1 MHTGFFYLQN
11 LEIYTCE
18 NPYFCIM
25 LTQRQL
31 FLKHNAQTSP
41 TPLLLEFVKAQGIYM
56 YNTEGK
62 KYIDLIAGIG
72 VSNIGH
78 CHPTVVEAVKKQAE
92 TYMHLMVYGEFVQ
105 TPQVNFAEA
114 LASVLPESLN
124 CTYFVNSGTEAVEG
138 AMKLAKRYTGRK
150 GFIACKNAYHG
161 STQGA
166 ESLMESDFYS
176 AGYGPFLPNVSF
188 INHNSIADLSK
199 ITLDTAAVFIEPIQ
213 GEAGIRVADQ
223 NYMAALR
230 ARCTE
235 TGTLLIFDE
244 IQSGFGRSGK
254 MFAFEHY
261 NIIPD
266 VLLLAKGIGGGM
278 PIGAFIS
285 SAEIMSVLSHSPI
298 LGHMTTFGG
307 HPVCCAAGLA
317 TLNTLLNE
325 NIVDDVEAK
334 GDLFRS
340 LLIHPA
346 IKEIRGKG
354 LMLAIEFEDF
364 ETNKAIIDACIEDGL
379 ISDWFLHCSNS
390 MRIAPPLI
398 ITKDE
403 IKTSCE
409 IILKNINLITNS

>member
-1 MHTGFFYLQN
+1 
-11 LEIYTCE
+11 
-18 NPYFCIM
+18 M

-31 FLKHNAQTSP
+31 FLQHNAQTSP
-41 TPLLLEFVKAQGIYM
+41 EPLMLEFVRAKGIYI
-56 YNTEGK
+56 YDAQNK
-62 KYIDLIAGIG
+62 KHIDLIAGIG
-72 VSNIGH
+72 VSNVGH
-78 CHPTVVEAVKKQAE
+78 CHPAVVKAIQDQAE
-92 TYMHLMVYGEFVQ
+92 TYMHLMVYGEYVQ
-105 TPQVNFAEA
+105 TPQVNFAKA
-114 LASVLPESLN
+114 LAEILPESLS
-124 CTYFVNSGTEAVEG
+124 CTYFLNSGTEAVEG

-176 AGYGPFLPNVSF
+176 AGYGPFLPHVSF
-188 INHNSIADLSK
+188 IEHNNLNDLEK
-199 ITLDTAAVFIEPIQ
+199 ITSDIAAVFIEPIQ
-213 GEAGIRVADQ
+213 GEAGIRVADLS
-223 NYMAALR
+223 YMQALR
-230 ARCTE
+230 SKCNE

-261 NIIPD
+261 QVVPD

-285 SAEIMSVLSHSPI
+285 SLEIMSVLSHTPI

-317 TLNTLLNE
+317 TLRTLVDDH
-325 NIVDDVEAK
+325 IVDEVEEK
-334 GDLFRS
+334 GRLFKQ
-340 LLIHPA
+340 LLKHPA

-354 LMLAIEFEDF
+354 LMLAVEFENF
-364 ETNKAIIDACIEDGL
+364 GVNKKIIDACILDGVL
-379 ISDWFLHCSNS
+379 SDWFLHCSNS

-398 ITKDE
+398 ITKEE
-403 IKTSCE
+403 IKEACKT
-409 IILKNINLITNS
+409 ILKNINLVAG

>member
-1 MHTGFFYLQN
+1 
-11 LEIYTCE
+11 
-18 NPYFCIM
+18 M

-31 FLKHNAQTSP
+31 FLQHNAQTSP
-41 TPLLLEFVKAQGIYM
+41 EPLMLEFVRAKGIYI
-56 YNTEGK
+56 YDAQNK
-62 KYIDLIAGIG
+62 KHTDLIAGIG
-72 VSNIGH
+72 VSNVGH
-78 CHPTVVEAVKKQAE
+78 CHPAVVKAIQEQVE
-92 TYMHLMVYGEFVQ
+92 TYMHLMVYGEYVQ
-105 TPQVNFAEA
+105 TPQVNFAKA
-114 LASVLPESLN
+114 LADILPESLS
-124 CTYFVNSGTEAVEG
+124 CTYFLNSGTEAVEG

-176 AGYGPFLPNVSF
+176 SGYGPFLPHVTF
-188 INHNSIADLSK
+188 IEHNNIVDLNK
-199 ITLDTAAVFIEPIQ
+199 ITTEIAAVFIEPIQ
-213 GEAGIRVADQ
+213 GEAGIRVADLS
-223 NYMAALR
+223 YMQALR
-230 ARCTE
+230 VKCQE

-261 NIIPD
+261 NVVPD

-285 SAEIMSVLSHSPI
+285 SLEIMSVLSHTPI

-317 TLNTLLNE
+317 TLRTLVDNH
-325 NIVDDVEAK
+325 IVDEVEEK
-334 GDLFRS
+334 GQLFKQ
-340 LLIHPA
+340 LLQHPA

-354 LMLAIEFEDF
+354 LMLAVEFENF
-364 ETNKAIIDACIEDGL
+364 EINKKIIDACILDGVL
-379 ISDWFLHCSNS
+379 SDWFLHCSNS

-398 ITKDE
+398 ITKEE
-403 IKTSCE
+403 IEEACA
-409 IILKNINLITNS
+409 IILKNINLVAG

>member
-1 MHTGFFYLQN
+1 
-11 LEIYTCE
+11 
-18 NPYFCIM
+18 M

-31 FLKHNAQTSP
+31 FLQHNAQTSP
-41 TPLLLEFVKAQGIYM
+41 EPLMLEFVRAKGIYI
-56 YNTEGK
+56 YDAQNK
-62 KYIDLIAGIG
+62 KHIDLIAGIG
-72 VSNIGH
+72 VSNVGH
-78 CHPTVVEAVKKQAE
+78 CHPAVVKAIQEQAE
-92 TYMHLMVYGEFVQ
+92 TYMHLMVYGEYVQ
-105 TPQVNFAEA
+105 TPQVNFAKA
-114 LASVLPESLN
+114 LADILPNSLS
-124 CTYFVNSGTEAVEG
+124 CTYFLNSGTEAVEG

-176 AGYGPFLPNVSF
+176 SGYGPFLPHVSF
-188 INHNSIADLSK
+188 IEHNNVADLEK
-199 ITLDTAAVFIEPIQ
+199 ITSEIAAVFIEPIQ
-213 GEAGIRVADQ
+213 GEAGIRVADLS
-223 NYMAALR
+223 YMQALR
-230 ARCTE
+230 AKCTE

-261 NIIPD
+261 NVVPD

-285 SAEIMSVLSHSPI
+285 SLKIMSVLSHTPI

-317 TLNTLLNE
+317 TLRILVDDH
-325 NIVDDVEAK
+325 IVDEVEEK
-334 GDLFRS
+334 GQLFKQ
-340 LLIHPA
+340 LLQHPA

-354 LMLAIEFEDF
+354 LMLAAEFENF
-364 ETNKAIIDACIEDGL
+364 EINKKIIDACILDGVL
-379 ISDWFLHCSNS
+379 SDWFLHCSNS

-398 ITKDE
+398 ITKEE
-403 IKTSCE
+403 IEEACT
-409 IILKNINLITNS
+409 IILKNINLVLETKA

>member
-1 MHTGFFYLQN
+1 
-11 LEIYTCE
+11 
-18 NPYFCIM
+18 M

-31 FLKHNAQTSP
+31 FLQHNAQTSP
-41 TPLLLEFVKAQGIYM
+41 EPLMLEFVRAKGIYI
-56 YNTEGK
+56 YDAQNK
-62 KYIDLIAGIG
+62 RHIDLIAGIG
-72 VSNIGH
+72 VSNVGH
-78 CHPTVVEAVKKQAE
+78 CHPAVVKAIQEQAE
-92 TYMHLMVYGEFVQ
+92 TYMHLMVYGEYVQ
-105 TPQVNFAEA
+105 TPQVNFAKA
-114 LASVLPESLN
+114 LADILPESLS
-124 CTYFVNSGTEAVEG
+124 CTYFLNSGTEAVEG

-176 AGYGPFLPNVSF
+176 SGYGPFLPHVSF
-188 INHNSIADLSK
+188 IEHNNIADLEK
-199 ITLDTAAVFIEPIQ
+199 ITTEIAAVFIEPIQ
-213 GEAGIRVADQ
+213 GEAGIRVADLS
-223 NYMAALR
+223 YMQALR
-230 ARCTE
+230 TKCTE

-261 NIIPD
+261 NVVPD

-285 SAEIMSVLSHSPI
+285 SLEIMSVLSHTPI

-317 TLNTLLNE
+317 TLRTLVDDH
-325 NIVDDVEAK
+325 IVDEVEEK
-334 GDLFRS
+334 GQLFKQ
-340 LLIHPA
+340 LLQHPA

-354 LMLAIEFEDF
+354 LMLAVEFENFDI
-364 ETNKAIIDACIEDGL
+364 NKKIIDACILDGVL
-379 ISDWFLHCSNS
+379 SDWFLHCSNS

-398 ITKDE
+398 ITKEE
-403 IKTSCE
+403 IEEACA
-409 IILKNINLITNS
+409 IILKNINLVAG

>member
-1 MHTGFFYLQN
+1 
-11 LEIYTCE
+11 
-18 NPYFCIM
+18 M

-31 FLKHNAQTSP
+31 FLQHNAQTSP
-41 TPLLLEFVKAQGIYM
+41 EPLMLEFVRAKGIYI
-56 YNTEGK
+56 YDAQDK
-62 KYIDLIAGIG
+62 KHIDLIAGIG
-72 VSNIGH
+72 VSNVGH
-78 CHPTVVEAVKKQAE
+78 CHPAVVKAIQDQAE
-92 TYMHLMVYGEFVQ
+92 TYMHLMVYGEYVQ
-105 TPQVNFAEA
+105 TPQVNFAKA
-114 LASVLPESLN
+114 LAEILPESLS
-124 CTYFVNSGTEAVEG
+124 CTYFLNSGTEAVEG

-176 AGYGPFLPNVSF
+176 VGYGPFLPHVSF
-188 INHNSIADLSK
+188 IEHNNLADLQK
-199 ITLDTAAVFIEPIQ
+199 INSDIAAVFIEPIQ
-213 GEAGIRVADQ
+213 GEAGIRVADLS
-223 NYMAALR
+223 YMQALR
-230 ARCTE
+230 AKCNE

-261 NIIPD
+261 EVVPD

-285 SAEIMSVLSHSPI
+285 SLKIMSVLSHTPI

-317 TLNTLLNE
+317 TLRTL
-325 NIVDDVEAK
+325 VDDHIVEEVEEK
-334 GDLFRS
+334 GQLFKQ
-340 LLIHPA
+340 LLKHPA

-354 LMLAIEFEDF
+354 LMLAVEFDNF
-364 ETNKAIIDACIEDGL
+364 ETNKKIIDACILDGVL
-379 ISDWFLHCSNS
+379 SDWFLHCSNS

-398 ITKDE
+398 ITKEE
-403 IKTSCE
+403 IKEACKT
-409 IILKNINLITNS
+409 ILKNINLVAG

>member
-1 MHTGFFYLQN
+1 
-11 LEIYTCE
+11 
-18 NPYFCIM
+18 M

-31 FLKHNAQTSP
+31 FLQHNAQTSP
-41 TPLLLEFVKAQGIYM
+41 EPLMLEFVRAKGIYI
-56 YNTEGK
+56 YDAQDK
-62 KYIDLIAGIG
+62 KHIDLIAGIG

-78 CHPTVVEAVKKQAE
+78 CHPAVVKAIQDQAA
-92 TYMHLMVYGEFVQ
+92 TYMHLMVYGEYIQ
-105 TPQVNFAEA
+105 TPQVNFAKA
-114 LASVLPESLN
+114 LAEILPESLS
-124 CTYFVNSGTEAVEG
+124 CTYFLNSGTEAVEG

-176 AGYGPFLPNVSF
+176 AGYGPFLPHVNF
-188 INHNSIADLSK
+188 IEHNNLADLEK
-199 ITLDTAAVFIEPIQ
+199 ITSDIAAVFIEPIQ
-213 GEAGIRVADQ
+213 GEAGIRVAHLS
-223 NYMAALR
+223 YMQALR
-230 ARCTE
+230 AKCNE

-261 NIIPD
+261 QIVPD

-285 SAEIMSVLSHSPI
+285 SLEIMSVLSHTPI

-317 TLNTLLNE
+317 TLRTL
-325 NIVDDVEAK
+325 VDDHIVEEVEEK
-334 GDLFRS
+334 GQLFKQ
-340 LLIHPA
+340 LLKHPA

-354 LMLAIEFEDF
+354 LMLAVEFENF
-364 ETNKAIIDACIEDGL
+364 ELNKKIIDACILDGVL
-379 ISDWFLHCSNS
+379 SDWFLHCSNS

-398 ITKDE
+398 ITKEE
-403 IKTSCE
+403 IKDACE
-409 IILKNINLITNS
+409 TILKNINLVAG

>member
-1 MHTGFFYLQN
+1 
-11 LEIYTCE
+11 
-18 NPYFCIM
+18 M

-31 FLKHNAQTSP
+31 FLQHNAQTSP
-41 TPLLLEFVKAQGIYM
+41 EPLMLEFVRAKGVYIYDAAD
-56 YNTEGK
+56 K
-62 KYIDLIAGIG
+62 KHLDLIAGIG
-72 VSNIGH
+72 VSNVGH
-78 CHPTVVEAVKKQAE
+78 CHPAVVKAIKEQAE
-92 TYMHLMVYGEFVQ
+92 TYMHLMVYGEYVQ
-105 TPQVNFAEA
+105 SPQVNFAKA
-114 LASVLPESLN
+114 LADILPPSLS
-124 CTYFVNSGTEAVEG
+124 CTYFLNSGTEAVEG

-176 AGYGPFLPNVSF
+176 SGYGPFLPHVSF
-188 INHNSIADLSK
+188 IEHNNIADLEK
-199 ITLDTAAVFIEPIQ
+199 ITTEIAAVFIEPIQ
-213 GEAGIRVADQ
+213 GEAGIRVADLT
-223 NYMAALR
+223 YMQALR
-230 ARCTE
+230 TKCYE

-261 NIIPD
+261 NVVPD

-285 SAEIMSVLSHSPI
+285 SLEIMSVLSHTPI

-317 TLNTLLNE
+317 TLRTLVDNY
-325 NIVDDVEAK
+325 IVDEVEEK
-334 GDLFRS
+334 GQLFKQ
-340 LLIHPA
+340 LLKHPA

-354 LMLAIEFEDF
+354 LMLAVEFENF
-364 ETNKAIIDACIEDGL
+364 ETNKKIIDACILDGVL
-379 ISDWFLHCSNS
+379 SDWFLHCSNS

-398 ITKDE
+398 ITKEE
-403 IKTSCE
+403 IEEACA
-409 IILKNINLITNS
+409 IILKNINLVLETKA

>member
-1 MHTGFFYLQN
+1 
-11 LEIYTCE
+11 
-18 NPYFCIM
+18 M

-31 FLKHNAQTSP
+31 FLQHNAQTSP
-41 TPLLLEFVKAQGIYM
+41 EPLMLEFVRAKGIYI
-56 YNTEGK
+56 YDAQNK
-62 KYIDLIAGIG
+62 KHIDLIAGIG

-78 CHPTVVEAVKKQAE
+78 CHPAVVKAIQDQAE
-92 TYMHLMVYGEFVQ
+92 TYMHLMVYGEYVQ
-105 TPQVNFAEA
+105 TPQVNFAKA
-114 LASVLPESLN
+114 LAEILPESLS
-124 CTYFVNSGTEAVEG
+124 CTYFLNSGTEAVEG

-176 AGYGPFLPNVSF
+176 SGYGPFLPHVSF
-188 INHNSIADLSK
+188 IEHNNLADLEK
-199 ITLDTAAVFIEPIQ
+199 ITTEIAAVFIEPIQ
-213 GEAGIRVADQ
+213 GEAGIRVADLQ
-223 NYMAALR
+223 YMQALR
-230 ARCTE
+230 AKCTA

-254 MFAFEHY
+254 MFAFQHY
-261 NIIPD
+261 NVVPD

-285 SAEIMSVLSHSPI
+285 SLAIMSVLSHTPI

-317 TLNTLLNE
+317 TLRTLVDGH
-325 NIVDDVEAK
+325 IVDEVEEK
-334 GDLFRS
+334 GQLFKQ
-340 LLIHPA
+340 LLKHPA

-354 LMLAIEFEDF
+354 LMLAVEFENF
-364 ETNKAIIDACIEDGL
+364 EINKKIIDACILDGIL
-379 ISDWFLHCSNS
+379 SDWFLHCSNS

-398 ITKDE
+398 ITQEE
-403 IKTSCE
+403 IKEACKT
-409 IILKNINLITNS
+409 ILKNINLVAG

>member
-1 MHTGFFYLQN
+1 
-11 LEIYTCE
+11 
-18 NPYFCIM
+18 M

-31 FLKHNAQTSP
+31 FLKHNAQTST
-41 TPLLLEFVKAQGIYM
+41 TPLLLEFVKAQGVYM
-56 YNTEGK
+56 FDANGK
-62 KYIDLIAGIG
+62 KYLDLIAGIG

-105 TPQVNFAEA
+105 NPQVAFASA
-114 LASVLPESLN
+114 LASVLPQNLN

-188 INHNSIADLSK
+188 ISHNNLTDLQL
-199 ITLDTAAVFIEPIQ
+199 ITTEIAAVFIEPIQ

-223 NYMAALR
+223 EYLEALK
-230 ARCTE
+230 ARCEE

-244 IQSGFGRSGK
+244 IQSGFGRTGK

-261 NIIPD
+261 NIAPD

-285 SAEIMSVLSHSPI
+285 SVEIMSVLSHNPI

-317 TLNTLLNE
+317 TLKTLVDDNIVKDVEEKGQLFKTLL
-325 NIVDDVEAK
+325 K
-334 GDLFRS
+334 
-340 LLIHPA
+340 HQA
-346 IKEIRGKG
+346 IKEIRGQG
-354 LMLAIEFEDF
+354 LMLAVEFEDF
-364 ETNKAIIDACIEDGL
+364 ETNKAIIDACITDGV
-379 ISDWFLHCSNS
+379 ISDWFLHCSDS

-398 ITKDE
+398 ITKKE
-403 IKTSCE
+403 IEETCKV
-409 IILKNINLITNS
+409 ILNNINRVID

>member
-1 MHTGFFYLQN
+1 
-11 LEIYTCE
+11 
-18 NPYFCIM
+18 M

-31 FLKHNAQTSP
+31 FLQHNAQTSP
-41 TPLLLEFVKAQGIYM
+41 EPLMLEFVRAQGIYI
-56 YNTEGK
+56 YDAKDK
-62 KYIDLIAGIG
+62 KHIDLIAGIG
-72 VSNIGH
+72 VSNVGH
-78 CHPTVVEAVKKQAE
+78 CHPNVVKAIKEQAE
-92 TYMHLMVYGEFVQ
+92 TYMHLMVYGEYVQ
-105 TPQVNFAEA
+105 SPQVNFAKA
-114 LASVLPESLN
+114 LADILPPSLS
-124 CTYFVNSGTEAVEG
+124 CTYFLNSGTEAVEG

-176 AGYGPFLPNVSF
+176 SGYGPFLPNVSF
-188 INHNSIADLSK
+188 IEHNNIADLEK
-199 ITLDTAAVFIEPIQ
+199 ITTAIAAVFIEPIQ
-213 GEAGIRVADQ
+213 GEAGIRVADLG
-223 NYMAALR
+223 YMQALKTK
-230 ARCTE
+230 CQE

-261 NIIPD
+261 NVVPD

-285 SAEIMSVLSHSPI
+285 SLEIMSVLSHNPI

-317 TLNTLLNE
+317 TLRTLVDN
-325 NIVDDVEAK
+325 NIVDEVEEK
-334 GDLFRS
+334 GQLFKQ
-340 LLIHPA
+340 LLKHPA

-354 LMLAIEFEDF
+354 LMLAVEFENF
-364 ETNKAIIDACIEDGL
+364 EINKKIIDACILDGIL
-379 ISDWFLHCSNS
+379 SDWFLHCSNS

-398 ITKDE
+398 ITKEE
-403 IKTSCE
+403 IKEACA
-409 IILKNINLITNS
+409 IILKNVNFVLETRA

>member
-1 MHTGFFYLQN
+1 
-11 LEIYTCE
+11 
-18 NPYFCIM
+18 M

-31 FLKHNAQTSP
+31 FLQHNAQTSP
-41 TPLLLEFVKAQGIYM
+41 EPLMLEFVRAKGVYIYDAAD
-56 YNTEGK
+56 K
-62 KYIDLIAGIG
+62 KHLDLIAGIG
-72 VSNIGH
+72 VSNVGH
-78 CHPTVVEAVKKQAE
+78 CHPAVVEAIQKQAE
-92 TYMHLMVYGEFVQ
+92 TYMHLMVYGEYVQ
-105 TPQVNFAEA
+105 TPQVNFARA
-114 LASVLPESLN
+114 LADILPPNLS
-124 CTYFVNSGTEAVEG
+124 CTYFLNSGTEAVEG

-176 AGYGPFLPNVSF
+176 SGYGPFLPHVSF
-188 INHNSIADLSK
+188 IEHNNINDLEK
-199 ITLDTAAVFIEPIQ
+199 ITTEIAAVFIEPIQ
-213 GEAGIRVADQ
+213 GEAGIRVADVS
-223 NYMAALR
+223 YMQALR
-230 ARCTE
+230 AKCTE

-261 NIIPD
+261 QVVPD

-285 SAEIMSVLSHSPI
+285 SLQIMSVLSHTPI

-317 TLNTLLNE
+317 TLRALVDHH
-325 NIVDDVEAK
+325 IVDEVEEK
-334 GDLFRS
+334 GQLFKQ
-340 LLIHPA
+340 LLKHPA

-354 LMLAIEFEDF
+354 LMLAVEFENF
-364 ETNKAIIDACIEDGL
+364 EINKKIIDACILDGVL
-379 ISDWFLHCSNS
+379 SDWFLYCSNS

-398 ITKDE
+398 ITKEE
-403 IKTSCE
+403 IEEACA
-409 IILKNINLITNS
+409 IILKNINLVVG